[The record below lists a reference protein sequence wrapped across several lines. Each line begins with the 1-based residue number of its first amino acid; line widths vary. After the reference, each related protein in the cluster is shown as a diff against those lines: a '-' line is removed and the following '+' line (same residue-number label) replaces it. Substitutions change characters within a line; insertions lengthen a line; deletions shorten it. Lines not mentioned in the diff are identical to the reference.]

1 MGGMGRDMETAGGG
15 AFPWPRDGSGVA
27 LSPEAADRLG
37 GERARLAKF
46 VSENGPKIRAIAR
59 RKLSERARSWT
70 DSEDIVGSVFLRLD
84 GYLQKGDLRYEE
96 FDDLWPLIAVIAE
109 RRAID
114 RSRLAANAM
123 RLFSDQEDGAHLVA
137 AIETR
142 PDLDATELV
151 LRLLAKIDTGQDR
164 QLMMLM
170 LRGVR
175 SPVAG
180 SLLGLQ
186 PPSVR
191 ARWSR
196 LCRRLADELREEAA
210 R

>member
-1 MGGMGRDMETAGGG
+1 MGRDRETGAGRSI
-15 AFPWPRDGSGVA
+15 PWPSGIPAAA
-27 LSPEAADRLG
+27 LSAEAEARLG
-37 GERARLAKF
+37 GERARLATF

-84 GYLQKGDLRYEE
+84 GYLQRGDLRYEE

-114 RSRLAANAM
+114 RSRLAANAT
-123 RLFSDQEDGAHLVA
+123 RLFGGQADGAHLVA
-137 AIETR
+137 AIESK

-151 LRLLAKIDTGQDR
+151 LRLLAKIETGQDR

-196 LCRRLADELREEAA
+196 LCRRLADELREEAE